1 VKHLGHFGEEKKEP
15 AGKAA
20 KKPSTKKAPVPVN
33 KAVDATPAPT
43 TTNVRKKEETY
54 DAHRKKRAL
63 EKATLPPS
71 PPSKS
76 FIGNSSKEHLYK
88 IADVPANP
96 SVSVSDHAPLPA
108 SPDKTFFDKLLQ
120 MIKL

>member
-1 VKHLGHFGEEKKEP
+1 MKHLGHFGEEKKEP
-15 AGKAA
+15 ATKAGKKAT
-20 KKPSTKKAPVPVN
+20 TKKAPVPVN
-33 KAVDATPAPT
+33 KAVEETPAPT
-43 TTNVRKKEETY
+43 TTNVMEKEETY

-71 PPSKS
+71 PPSKT
-76 FIGNSSKEHLYK
+76 FIGNSSKEHLHK
-88 IADVPANP
+88 MADDLADP
-96 SVSVSDHAPLPA
+96 SVSVSDHAPLPV